1 MFINM
6 RHLVSCFL
14 FLLTLPLFAE
24 NLPSTYFQKEGTV
37 YSIAKDYNLNGKTI
51 SVADGCVIKF
61 DGGSLCNGELRGN
74 NTQIEANY
82 QHVFKDGLKLSGT
95 WRVEAWFPE
104 WFGAQGKN
112 GYYDTESI
120 QRALDAANSTDV
132 KIVRLLGKTYYTNAT
147 LNVYPYVSLIGS
159 EQKASWLYASQIMP
173 MTKCDAIQI
182 TSSGNKATG
191 ITLKNLIVRNGN
203 SKEYNNVGIH
213 IKKDDKD
220 FGVSELRVENV
231 QVLYFDCG
239 IKAELYGTGAFAY
252 NEFRSVECAHNNIG
266 FEVSGHYNG
275 GKNGHKVW
283 MNFNRFEFCRFAGN
297 RVGGVY
303 VHDLWNCMSNVFD
316 DCCIES
322 NGLEY
327 SLSQYKS
334 QGTFGVKFANSYSG
348 VTGGNIFRDSYFEIN
363 IPRRAGK
370 NAQSGEYT
378 DGSYVYPS
386 SFMENTAVGNVILQQ
401 HGFAF
406 ENCVCSRNKNMV
418 MLNDNSHITVSGTIV
433 YDLASTS
440 SGDKKRYFI
449 EFNDGFV
456 PSSVTTSDNIFNTD
470 SMHTLEYFH
479 FIKVPNVGTSKYN
492 IKKGDMVDGGVFEI
506 RNAPIKHLMK

>member
-1 MFINM
+1 MPQIFFNK
-6 RHLVSCFL
+6 
-14 FLLTLPLFAE
+14 ANE
-24 NLPSTYFQKEGTV
+24 V
-37 YSIAKDYNLNGKTI
+37 YRIDQNYDLRGKI
-51 SVADGCVIKF
+51 IVIPDNCILRF
-61 DGGSLCNGELRGN
+61 EGGSLCNGELMGN

-82 QHVFKDGLKLSGT
+82 QHVFKDGIRLSGT
-95 WRVEAWFPE
+95 WRVGSWLPE

-112 GYYDTESI
+112 GYFDTDPI
-120 QRALDAANSTDV
+120 QRALDAANNTDV

-220 FGVSELRVENV
+220 FGVSKLRVENV
-231 QVLYFDCG
+231 QVLYFDSG
-239 IKAELYGTGAFAY
+239 IKADLYGTGAFAY
-252 NEFRSVECAHNNIG
+252 NEFRSVECGHNNIG

-283 MNFNRFEFCRFAGN
+283 MNFNRFEFCRFASN

-327 SLSQYKS
+327 NLSLYKS
-334 QGTFGVKFANSYSG
+334 QGVFGVKFANSHAG
-348 VTGGNIFRDSYFEIN
+348 VTGGNVFRDCYFEIN
-363 IPRRAGK
+363 IPRRLGEII
-370 NAQSGEYT
+370 QSGEYT

-386 SFMENTAVGNVILQQ
+386 GFMENKAVGNVILQQ
-401 HGFAF
+401 HRFAF

-418 MLNDNSHITVSGTIV
+418 LLNDNSHVRVTGTTFF
-433 YDLASTS
+433 DLGS
-440 SGDKKRYFI
+440 SNDEDNTRYFI
-449 EFNDGFV
+449 EFNDGYV
-456 PSSVTTSDNIFNTD
+456 PSSVISEDNMFSISNK
-470 SMHTLEYFH
+470 HTLKYFH
-479 FIKVPNVGTSKYN
+479 FIKVPNTVTSKYN
-492 IKKGDMVDGGVFEI
+492 IKKGDSEDGGTLEI
-506 RNAPIKHLMK
+506 INASVNKLIE

>member
-1 MFINM
+1 MN
-6 RHLVSCFL
+6 FL
-14 FLLTLPLFAE
+14 ITVLFSLFTFPLSSASLPQYIFNRANNVYRIDQNYDLSGKVIVMPDNCTLQFE
-24 NLPSTYFQKEGTV
+24 
-37 YSIAKDYNLNGKTI
+37 
-51 SVADGCVIKF
+51 
-61 DGGSLCNGELRGN
+61 GGSLSNGELKGN

-82 QHVFKDGLKLSGT
+82 QYVFKDGLKLSGT
-95 WRVEAWFPE
+95 WRTEAWLPE

-120 QRALDAANSTDV
+120 QRALDAANCTDV

-159 EQKASWLYASQIMP
+159 KQKASWLYASQIMP

-203 SKEYNNVGIH
+203 SKDYNNVGIH

-239 IKAELYGTGAFAY
+239 IKADLYGTGAFAY
-252 NEFRSVECAHNNIG
+252 NEFRSVECGHNNIG

-283 MNFNRFEFCRFAGN
+283 MNFNRFEFCRFASN

-334 QGTFGVKFANSYSG
+334 QGAFGVKFANSHSG
-348 VTGGNIFRDSYFEIN
+348 VTGGNIFRDCYFEIN

-370 NAQSGEYT
+370 SIQSGEYT

-386 SFMENTAVGNVILQQ
+386 SFMENKAVGNVILQQ

-440 SGDKKRYFI
+440 GEDLTRYFI
-449 EFNDGFV
+449 EFNDGYV
-456 PSSVTTSDNIFNTD
+456 PSSVTTSGNFFNTEKN
-470 SMHTLEYFH
+470 HTLKYFH
-479 FIKVPNVGTSKYN
+479 FIKVPNMGTSKYN
-492 IKKGDMVDGGVFEI
+492 IKKEDIVDGGAFEI
-506 RNAPIKHLMK
+506 RNAPIKQLMK